1 MEGRAGLSRPAFVLL
16 GFWGSS
22 EFSRWVRHSGFEWV
36 ASKELT
42 IQALVRIDFT
52 FLQKLVLEKSE
63 RLNYN
68 SSLRQKI
75 SLE

>member
-1 MEGRAGLSRPAFVLL
+1 MEGRAGLSRPAFCFAWLL
-16 GFWGSS
+16 GI
-22 EFSRWVRHSGFEWV
+22 ERNSRWVRHSGVERV
-36 ASKELT
+36 ASKELR

-63 RLNYN
+63 RLNYD

>member
-1 MEGRAGLSRPAFVLL
+1 MGVM
-16 GFWGSS
+16 
-22 EFSRWVRHSGFEWV
+22 
-36 ASKELT
+36 SKELT